1 MPGACRTVAFS
12 SGFRNMLLHDSQPV
26 HSAVTLHGVS
36 LSHLA
41 PSCLWGAEL
50 EENDVLPSG
59 VSSWQPGSLA

>member
-1 MPGACRTVAFS
+1 
-12 SGFRNMLLHDSQPV
+12 MLLHDSQPV